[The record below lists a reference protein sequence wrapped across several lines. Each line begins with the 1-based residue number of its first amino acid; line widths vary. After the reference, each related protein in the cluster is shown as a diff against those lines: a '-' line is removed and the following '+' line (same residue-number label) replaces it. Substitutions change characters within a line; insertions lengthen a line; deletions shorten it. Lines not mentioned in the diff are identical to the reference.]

1 MAYNNITQKEATA
14 LMQGI
19 DPDPGPGVD
28 QGWTRPPH
36 GWNCRSLTRRMPE
49 LIHLLDTYSIDIA
62 ALCETRLDDVF
73 LPSISNYDIFTNNR
87 NRHGGGVAI
96 LIGKQLRFS
105 YIRDTRI
112 GNICST
118 NNIELLMGKVWLESN
133 KHLYICSLYSPPRGG
148 SHPFTNNQ
156 AWTEILQFCDSF
168 DPIIICGDF
177 NGKSTLWSNL
187 IPGPDTEGRK
197 LETAISSTNLICIN
211 NGNLTWTSADL
222 SSASSLDIT
231 LVSPSVATKCSWQ
244 ILDSNYGSD
253 HYPIVTKINDTT
265 YTPEFGRPSYIISKI
280 DWTSFQEECNIFVH
294 SFQINMNNLNST
306 YEELIYNIHKALER
320 AGAKRSQANKHR
332 RKAPAPCQRV
342 IDEEEFHA
350 AFNKLAPHTP
360 VPPLSTSDLGALS
373 DLPFTASCDA
383 AFMQKNFS
391 IYEFNAAV
399 SSLKTKSAPGPD
411 LISNKIIK
419 KLPENLHKLILKIF
433 NCFFNKGSYPSQW
446 NNYFTVF
453 IPKPGGKKALRPI
466 SLANNLHKIFE
477 KLILKR
483 LEWWAENNKVLSQHQ
498 FGFRRGLSCMDNVAT
513 LITDIHLANRH
524 RKFTGVVFLD
534 LVGAFDNV
542 LPEALLILLEKFGLP
557 QKIISFIRK
566 TTTNR
571 NLTGYAAGIPLQTR
585 STDRGLPQGS
595 ILSPTLFN
603 IYVQLL
609 SAADGKCK
617 AQFTVAEEHLNSI
630 GSMHGGFTSSIIDIV
645 SSYALT
651 TYNNKP
657 LAVSVD
663 LHVT

>member
-1 MAYNNITQKEATA
+1 MTSSNVNIIQ
-14 LMQGI
+14 
-19 DPDPGPGVD
+19 
-28 QGWTRPPH
+28 
-36 GWNCRSLTRRMPE
+36 WNCRSLTRRMPE

-148 SHPFTNNQ
+148 SHPYTNNQ

-177 NGKSTLWSNL
+177 NRKSTLWSNL

-231 LVSPSVATKCSWQ
+231 LVSLSVATKCSWR

-306 YEELIYNIHKALER
+306 YEELIYNIHNALER

-332 RKAPAPCQRV
+332 RKAPAP
-342 IDEEEFHA
+342 
-350 AFNKLAPHTP
+350 
-360 VPPLSTSDLGALS
+360 
-373 DLPFTASCDA
+373 
-383 AFMQKNFS
+383 
-391 IYEFNAAV
+391 
-399 SSLKTKSAPGPD
+399 
-411 LISNKIIK
+411 
-419 KLPENLHKLILKIF
+419 
-433 NCFFNKGSYPSQW
+433 W
-446 NNYFTVF
+446 
-453 IPKPGGKKALRPI
+453 
-466 SLANNLHKIFE
+466 
-477 KLILKR
+477 
-483 LEWWAENNKVLSQHQ
+483 
-498 FGFRRGLSCMDNVAT
+498 
-513 LITDIHLANRH
+513 
-524 RKFTGVVFLD
+524 
-534 LVGAFDNV
+534 
-542 LPEALLILLEKFGLP
+542 
-557 QKIISFIRK
+557 
-566 TTTNR
+566 
-571 NLTGYAAGIPLQTR
+571 
-585 STDRGLPQGS
+585 
-595 ILSPTLFN
+595 
-603 IYVQLL
+603 
-609 SAADGKCK
+609 
-617 AQFTVAEEHLNSI
+617 
-630 GSMHGGFTSSIIDIV
+630 
-645 SSYALT
+645 
-651 TYNNKP
+651 
-657 LAVSVD
+657 
-663 LHVT
+663 